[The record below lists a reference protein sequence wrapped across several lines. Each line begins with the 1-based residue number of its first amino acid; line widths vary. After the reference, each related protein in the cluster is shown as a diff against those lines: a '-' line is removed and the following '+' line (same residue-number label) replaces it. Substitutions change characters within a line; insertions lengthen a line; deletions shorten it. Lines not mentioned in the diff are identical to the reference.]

1 MKHFQEQDLPNY
13 GIIECD
19 LEQEE
24 LDHLWKI
31 VRKYSPKAE
40 WDGNRLISLEDK
52 DTKQWTLEDDEE
64 MFQQKCLMPCVDK
77 YLEVYGVP
85 FKHKTSHYHQL
96 ALTRLWCRASN
107 QGDYQSLHDH
117 QGIFTFVVWLKIPF
131 DAEEERS
138 LQPGFRPEAAD
149 FVLVYPDTCGQ
160 LQKKSFVLGPT
171 AEGKMLFFPSDINH
185 IVYPHYTTKE
195 YRLSIAGDV
204 VLSSIAPQGLINPV
218 SEAFDFYR

>member
-1 MKHFQEQDLPNY
+1 MKLKEVALPNF
-13 GIIECD
+13 GIIECK

-24 LDHLWKI
+24 VDYLWKI
-31 VRKYSPKAE
+31 VRKYSPKSE

-52 DTKQWTLEDDEE
+52 NSKQWALTDDDHI
-64 MFQQKCLMPCVDK
+64 FQEKCLIPCTDK
-77 YLEVYGVP
+77 YLEVYGPP
-85 FKHKTSHYHQL
+85 FKMKTSHFQQL
-96 ALTRLWCRASN
+96 TLTRLWCRAST

-117 QGIFTFVVWLKIPF
+117 QGVFTFVVWLKIPL

-160 LQKKSFVLGPT
+160 LQKKNFVLGPT
-171 AEGKMLFFPSDINH
+171 AEGRMLFFPSDINH
-185 IVYPHYTTKE
+185 MVYPHYTTEE

-204 VLSSIAPQGLINPV
+204 VLDSINSQGLINPSV
-218 SEAFDFYR
+218 